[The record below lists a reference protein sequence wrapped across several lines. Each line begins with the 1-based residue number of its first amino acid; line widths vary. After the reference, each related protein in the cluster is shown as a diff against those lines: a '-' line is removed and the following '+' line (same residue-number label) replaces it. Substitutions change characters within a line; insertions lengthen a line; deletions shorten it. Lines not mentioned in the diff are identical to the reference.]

1 MIVSKRVQLSFC
13 LLLVNILAFA
23 DMSRDS
29 VFVTDFGIVPGSRQN
44 ATPAVIRA
52 MEACKGKENAL
63 LIFPTGRYDFWPA
76 EGHEKVYFESNTTVN
91 NPRRL
96 AILIEK
102 MHGLTLEGM
111 NSEFVFHDRIQPLT
125 IDHSSGITVRNFS
138 IDWDIPLTAQGEV
151 IAINDSCIELQI
163 NILES
168 PFAIENG
175 KLVFIGE
182 GWKSE
187 WNGAM
192 EFERESRLIAPETG
206 DYSCLGDSWANYVA
220 KDLGNGKVR
229 LVNEFKRK
237 PALGNSLVLRHSL
250 RDHAGI
256 FICNSKDVKLEGVN
270 VYHTAGLGILSQYTE
285 NISFNKVK
293 VVPNPAK
300 NRYLSGHDDGLHFS
314 NCKGSIIVDNCE
326 FAGLMD
332 DPINVHGTSVR
343 IMEILPGNK
352 VLCKFMHHQSV
363 GMEWAFAEDEIGFIE
378 NESMQTLATG
388 RVQSFTRISDET
400 FELQFSKPLPKG
412 ITAGDALENLSWTAS
427 VTIKNSRFRSCRAR
441 GILISTPGKVLIE
454 DNNFE
459 SSGSAILIAGDANY
473 WYESG
478 AVKDVLIR
486 NNKFMDPC
494 LSSMYQFSE
503 AIISICPE
511 IPSASSGKYFHRN
524 IRIEE
529 NEFHPFDYPILY
541 AKSVQGLSF
550 TGNTLERSKRFK
562 PFHYRKSGIT
572 LEYCSKVRVKG
583 NKAIGDVLGRKIE
596 LINTTQNE
604 LQLKGESFFTL
615 MK

>member
-1 MIVSKRVQLSFC
+1 MQMLKSFLILFLLSFSC
-13 LLLVNILAFA
+13 LFSMAFPA
-23 DMSRDS
+23 MDS
-29 VFVTDFGIVPGSRQN
+29 VFVTDFGAVPGSRQN
-44 ATPAVIRA
+44 ATPAIIRA
-52 MEACKGKENAL
+52 MDVCKEKQNACL
-63 LIFPTGRYDFWPA
+63 VFPSGSYDFWPV

-102 MHGLTLEGM
+102 MKGLTLEGM
-111 NSEFVFHDRIQPLT
+111 NSEFVFHDRIQPLS
-125 IDHSSGITVRNFS
+125 IDHSSGITIKNFS

-151 IAINDSCIELQI
+151 LTVSDSCIELQI
-163 NILES
+163 NTLES
-168 PFAIENG
+168 PFMIENK

-187 WNGAM
+187 WDGVM
-192 EFERESRLIAPETG
+192 EFERDSRFIASETG
-206 DYSCLGDSWANYVA
+206 DYSCLGDNWGNYVA

-229 LVNEFKRK
+229 LINEFKRK
-237 PALGNSLVLRHSL
+237 PKPGNFLVLRHNL

-256 FICNSKDVKLEGVN
+256 FTCNSKDVKFEGVN

-285 NISFNKVK
+285 NISFERVK

-314 NCKGSIIVDNCE
+314 NCKGNIIVDNCE

-343 IMEILPGNK
+343 IMEILPGNR
-352 VLCKFMHHQSV
+352 VLCKFMHHQSI
-363 GMEWAFAEDEIGFIE
+363 GMEWAFEGDDIGCIE
-378 NESMQTLATG
+378 NESMQTLAIR
-388 RVQSFTRISDET
+388 RVKSFTRISDEA
-400 FELQFSKPLPKG
+400 FELQFDKPLPDG
-412 ITAGDALENLSWTAS
+412 ITAGDALENLGWTAS
-427 VTIKNSRFRSCRAR
+427 VTIKDSRFRSCRAR

-454 DNNFE
+454 NNIFE

-494 LSSMYQFSE
+494 LSSIYQFCE
-503 AIISICPE
+503 AIITICPE
-511 IPSASSGKYFHRN
+511 IPAPAAGKYFHRN
-524 IRIEE
+524 IHIEG

-550 TGNTLERSKRFK
+550 TNNTLIKSNRFK
-562 PFHYRKSGIT
+562 PYHYRKSSIT
-572 LEYCSKVRVKG
+572 LEYCSKVRING
-583 NKAIGDVLGRKIE
+583 NKAIGDVLGRNIE
-596 LINTTQNE
+596 LHKTAKGE
-604 LQLKGESFFTL
+604 LQLKGETFFGL
-615 MK
+615 AE